1 MCPYSVYHRG
11 VKERGKIFPIRGR
24 KSSLYE
30 DWLMEQQRRRG
41 DKYECASVILLH
53 ILTFDIG
60 RPGFQKW
67 GVGPFYFRMK
77 RFVIFL

>member
-1 MCPYSVYHRG
+1 
-11 VKERGKIFPIRGR
+11 
-24 KSSLYE
+24 
-30 DWLMEQQRRRG
+30 MEQQRRRG